1 MTTLTRRNCLLTA
14 CGAALLLHLQSVAAP
29 TSPPSAATIM
39 ERNHLATRV
48 QDSQAQT
55 VFRLVGK
62 NGKAREQVATTMTRR
77 NEAGGISRMARF
89 MKPADVKGT
98 AVLTVE
104 NPKGNDDIWVFLPA
118 LGNVRR
124 LQANN
129 KREAYMGTDLSYGD
143 VIGHAPGAWKHRVTG
158 RQMQSGADCW
168 VVESLPG
175 SAAVAATSGYGK
187 RVNWIRTDNDMMV
200 RAELYDAAGKLVKRI
215 SQEQITRVSATPQR
229 WQAMR
234 INVEN
239 TRTGHR
245 TDVIIS
251 GYQAN
256 KGLNSDLFLP
266 RALESAR

>member
-1 MTTLTRRNCLLTA
+1 MTKLSRRNYLVAA
-14 CGAALLLHLQSVAAP
+14 CGAAVLLHMQGLAAP
-29 TSPPSAATIM
+29 ASPPNAATIM
-39 ERNHLATRV
+39 ERNHLASRV

-55 VFRLVGK
+55 LFRLVSK
-62 NGKAREQVATTMTRR
+62 NGKAREQMATTMTRR
-77 NEAGGISRMARF
+77 NDAGGISRMARF
-89 MKPADVKGT
+89 VKPADVKGT

-104 NPKGNDDIWVFLPA
+104 NPKGNDDIWVYLPA

-124 LQANN
+124 LQNNN
-129 KREAYMGTDLSYGD
+129 KRDAYMGTDLSYGD

-158 RQMQSGADCW
+158 RQMHGGIECW
-168 VVESLPG
+168 VIESLPG
-175 SAAVAATSGYGK
+175 TPAVAATSGYGK
-187 RVNWIRTDNDMMV
+187 RINWIRTDNDMMV
-200 RAELYDAAGKLVKRI
+200 RAELYDTAGKLVKRI
-215 SQEQITRVSATPQR
+215 SQDQITRVSASPQR

-239 TRTGHR
+239 SRTGHR

-256 KGLNSDLFLP
+256 KGLKSDLFLP

>member
-1 MTTLTRRNCLLTA
+1 MTKVTRRNCLLTV
-14 CGAALLLHLQSVAAP
+14 CGAAVLLHMQGLAAP
-29 TSPPSAATIM
+29 ASPPNAAAIM
-39 ERNHLATRV
+39 ERNHLASRV

-55 VFRLVGK
+55 LFRLVGK
-62 NGKAREQVATTMTRR
+62 NGKVREQMATTMTRR
-77 NEAGGISRMARF
+77 NDAGGISRMARF
-89 MKPADVKGT
+89 VKPADVKGT

-104 NPKGNDDIWVFLPA
+104 NPKGNDDIWVYLPA

-129 KREAYMGTDLSYGD
+129 KRDAYMGTDLSYGD

-158 RQMQSGADCW
+158 RQMRGGIECW
-168 VVESLPG
+168 VIESVPG
-175 SAAVAATSGYGK
+175 SGAVAATSGYGK
-187 RVNWIRTDNDMMV
+187 RINWIRTDNDMMV
-200 RAELYDAAGKLVKRI
+200 RAELYDTGGKLAKRI
-215 SQEQITRVSATPQR
+215 TQDQITRVSASPQR

-234 INVEN
+234 ITVEN

-256 KGLNSDLFLP
+256 KGLKPDLFLP
-266 RALESAR
+266 RAMESAR

>member
-1 MTTLTRRNCLLTA
+1 MTILTRRNALLTVG
-14 CGAALLLHLQSVAAP
+14 CAALLLHLQGLAAP
-29 TSPPSAATIM
+29 ASSPSAATIM

-48 QDSQAQT
+48 QDSKAQT

-77 NEAGGISRMARF
+77 NNAGGISRMARF
-89 MKPADVKGT
+89 VRPADVKGT

-104 NPKGNDDIWVFLPA
+104 NPKGNDDIWVYLPA

-129 KREAYMGTDLSYGD
+129 KRDAYMGTDLSYGD
-143 VIGHAPGAWKHRVTG
+143 VIGHAPAAWKHRVTG
-158 RQMQSGADCW
+158 RQVISGVDCW
-168 VVESLPG
+168 VIESLPD
-175 SAAVAATSGYGK
+175 SATVAAASGYRK
-187 RVNWIRTDNDMMV
+187 RINWIRTDNDMMV
-200 RAELYDAAGKLVKRI
+200 RAELYDTAGKLAKRI
-215 SQEQITRVSATPQR
+215 SQEQITRVSTAPLR

-239 TRTGHR
+239 ARTGHR

-256 KGLNSDLFLP
+256 QGLKPDLFLP